1 MPGWT
6 EEGLAKSWR
15 ALAKQESN
23 EDWRFVHLTSIGDVS
38 IEAGCHFPAGRE
50 ALIVAF
56 PKAWPI
62 NSARLPEGAGF
73 DVVLVTDKAA
83 FTGRTAIALV
93 RRAEGA
99 PDIFAAMVV
108 NVLRALENVAGGIAQ
123 AVVDAFIDR
132 VGEWQAFMARR
143 HRPLSLEAQVG
154 LMGELWTL
162 NRLLDSTLGQDA
174 LNCWQGP
181 MHAAQ
186 DFHIRG
192 GALEV
197 KSTAGS
203 GGFLARIN
211 SIEQLDTDRTPLFLC
226 ALRFEERDDGHSLVD
241 VVARLRDR
249 LMETGH
255 RRTFDALLLILGYL
269 DEHAQHYGRVLALKE
284 ICAFLVAEDL
294 PRLRR
299 SALPAAIRSAAYV
312 LDLDALNVPA
322 LALADVF
329 NAFESSGN

>member
-1 MPGWT
+1 MLGWT

-23 EDWRFVHLTSIGDVS
+23 EDWRFVHMTSLGEVS
-38 IEAGCHFPAGRE
+38 IEAGCYFPAGRE

-56 PKAWPI
+56 PRSWPI
-62 NSARLPEGAGF
+62 DSARLPEGAGF
-73 DVVLVTDKAA
+73 DVVLVTDRAA
-83 FTGRTAIALV
+83 FSGRTAIALV

-99 PDIFAAMVV
+99 PDIFAAMTV
-108 NVLRALENVAGGIAQ
+108 NVLRALERTAGGNAQ
-123 AVVDAFIDR
+123 TVVDAFIER
-132 VGEWQAFMARR
+132 VAEWQAFMARR
-143 HRPLSLEAQVG
+143 HRPLSPEAQVG
-154 LMGELWTL
+154 LMGELWML
-162 NRLLDSTLGQDA
+162 NRLLDSSLGQDA
-174 LNCWQGP
+174 LHCWLGP
-181 MHAAQ
+181 MRAAQ

-197 KSTAGS
+197 KSTAGG

-211 SIEQLDTDRTPLFLC
+211 SIEQLDTDRAPLILG
-226 ALRFEERDDGHSLVD
+226 ALRFEERDDGQSLVD
-241 VVARLRDR
+241 VVKRLRDR
-249 LMETGH
+249 LIETGH

-284 ICAFLVAEDL
+284 VGAFLATDDM

-299 SALPAAIRSAAYV
+299 ANLPAAIRSAAYV

-322 LALADVF
+322 LAFTDVL
-329 NAFESSGN
+329 NAFELS

>member
-1 MPGWT
+1 MLGWT
-6 EEGLAKSWR
+6 EDGLAKAWR
-15 ALAKQESN
+15 ALAKQETN
-23 EDWRFVHLTSIGDVS
+23 EDWRFVHLTSLGEVS

-56 PKAWPI
+56 PRAWPI

-83 FTGRTAIALV
+83 LAGRTAIALV

-108 NVLRALENVAGGIAQ
+108 NVLCALENAAGGNAQ
-123 AVVDAFIDR
+123 TVVDAFIDR
-132 VGEWQAFMARR
+132 VTEWQTFMARR

-154 LMGELWTL
+154 LMGELWML

-181 MHAAQ
+181 LHAAQ

-192 GALEV
+192 GAIEV
-197 KSTAGS
+197 KSTAGV

-211 SIEQLDTDRTPLFLC
+211 SVEQLDTDRTPLFLC
-226 ALRFEERDDGHSLVD
+226 ALRFEERDDGQSLVD

-269 DEHAQHYGRVLALKE
+269 DEHAQHYGRVLTMKE
-284 ICAFLVAEDL
+284 AGGFHATGEM

-299 SALPAAIRSAAYV
+299 SSLPAAVRSAAYV
-312 LDLDALNVPA
+312 LDLDALGVPV
-322 LALADVF
+322 LPISDLLT
-329 NAFESSGN
+329 AFELT

>member
-1 MPGWT
+1 MLGWT

-15 ALAKQESN
+15 ALASQEWN
-23 EDWRFVHLTSIGDVS
+23 EDWRFVHLTSIAEVS

-73 DVVLVTDKAA
+73 DVVLVRDKAA

-108 NVLRALENVAGGIAQ
+108 NVLRALENVATGGAQ

-143 HRPLSLEAQVG
+143 HRPMTLEAQVG
-154 LMGELWTL
+154 LLGELWML
-162 NRLLDSTLGQDA
+162 NRLLDSNLGQEA

-186 DFHIRG
+186 DFHVRG

-197 KSTAGS
+197 KSTAG
-203 GGFLARIN
+203 GGAFLARIN
-211 SIEQLDTDRTPLFLC
+211 SIEQLDTNRLPFFLC
-226 ALRFEERDDGHSLVD
+226 ALRFEEGDTGQSLVD
-241 VVARLRDR
+241 VVSRLRER
-249 LMETGH
+249 LMESGH
-255 RRTFDALLLILGYL
+255 RRTFDALLLIVGYL
-269 DEHAQHYGRVLALKE
+269 DEHAQHYGRVLVMKE
-284 ICAFLVAEDL
+284 LRAFHVANDM
-294 PRLRR
+294 PRLLR
-299 SALPAAIRSAAYV
+299 SAIPAAIRSAAYV
-312 LDLDALNVPA
+312 LDLDALNMPA
-322 LALADVF
+322 LSLSDVF
-329 NAFESSGN
+329 NTFELS